1 MMNQIQLIIVLIMA
15 TLLPAEMLASQL
27 GDRMEA
33 AGMVDVA
40 RYAPDVMVD
49 LMYDRADNFT
59 GVRLYD
65 GLDRAYMLPAC
76 AKAVARAQKLL
87 QAERP
92 GYRLKICDAAR
103 PMSVQ
108 RKMFRA
114 VSGTPKARYVGN
126 PRNGGG
132 LHNYGAAVDITIVGP
147 DGRELPM
154 GTPVDHLGIEANID
168 REPALV
174 KSGKITSE
182 EMANRRLLRKVMTQ
196 AGFKTIRTEWWH
208 FQLCSRSAA
217 RTSLRRLDF

>member
-1 MMNQIQLIIVLIMA
+1 MNRIVLIIA
-15 TLLPAEMLASQL
+15 LLVAALWGPALPASEL
-27 GDRMEA
+27 GDRMAA
-33 AGMVDVA
+33 AGMVDVTD
-40 RYAPDVMVD
+40 YAPDVAVD

-76 AKAVARAQKLL
+76 AKAIARARKLL

-108 RKMFRA
+108 RKMYRA

-132 LHNYGAAVDITIVGP
+132 LHNYGAAVDITIIGP
-147 DGRELPM
+147 DGRELQM
-154 GTPVDHLGIEANID
+154 GTPVDHLGTEANID
-168 REPALV
+168 REAALV
-174 KSGKITSE
+174 KSGKITAE
-182 EMANRRLLRKVMTQ
+182 EMANRRLLRRVMTQ

-217 RTSLRRLDF
+217 RASLRRLDF